1 MRKILK
7 WIGIGLGVLLGLV
20 LTAAVI
26 LYFMGGAKLNKTN
39 QVQSPS
45 VTIPSDEA
53 SLARGEHLVNS
64 TCKSCHGD
72 DLTGLAVL
80 DDPAMGTVYAANIS
94 GLAER
99 RTDEQ
104 MVLAIR
110 HAIGPDGRQLVVMPS
125 ESFIHFSAEDLG
137 AVIAY
142 LKTVPR
148 VGDDTSAP
156 KLTPM
161 GQIMMGAGMFGPIF
175 PAEYIDHQQPFPTMP
190 TISANLEYG
199 EYLSRFCTSCHGADL
214 SGKQSPEP
222 GAPIAPNL
230 TPGGGA
236 GAWTET
242 EFIQTMR
249 TGVNPHGYHIDPDY
263 MPWKSFGKLEDGELP
278 SPDQSTLHIGRDD
291 FLNSATRTPLPA
303 SHTTTLPSLPVV
315 AS

>member
-1 MRKILK
+1 MRKLLK

-26 LYFMGGAKLNKTN
+26 LYFMGGAKLNKTR
-39 QVQSPS
+39 QVQTPA
-45 VTIPSDEA
+45 VTIPNDEA

-72 DLTGLAVL
+72 DLTGVPVI
-80 DDPAMGTVYAANIS
+80 DDPAMGTVYATNIS
-94 GLAER
+94 GLGVR

-125 ESFIHFSAEDLG
+125 ESFINFSAEDLG
-137 AVIAY
+137 AIIAY

-148 VGDDTSAP
+148 VGADTTTP

-161 GQIMMGAGMFGPIF
+161 GQIMMGAGMFGPII
-175 PAEYIDHQQPFPTMP
+175 PAEYIDHQQPFPAMP

-263 MPWKSFGKLEDGELP
+263 MPWKSFGKLEDGEL
-278 SPDQSTLHIGRDD
+278 QALWIYLH
-291 FLNSATRTPLPA
+291 SLPA
-303 SHTTTLPSLPVV
+303 LEMALE
-315 AS
+315 